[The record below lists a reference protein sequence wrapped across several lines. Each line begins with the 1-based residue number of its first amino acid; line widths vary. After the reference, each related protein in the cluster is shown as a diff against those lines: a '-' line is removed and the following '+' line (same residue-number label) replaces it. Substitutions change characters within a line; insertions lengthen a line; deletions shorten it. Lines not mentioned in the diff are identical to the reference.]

1 MSRLRSVAQVVVT
14 AGVAIALWVTNAAS
28 VPLIS
33 SGSSGPTQPIGPT
46 LRKLHRSL
54 RAKPRSRDLGSGLP
68 VFGLLGYVV
77 LGLLVITLLAFVVS
91 ATWSNRRGPRE
102 RLVEAADDAAAFDAL
117 DVPAALVS
125 SSEQQ
130 LAALRSGSPRNAIV
144 ACWWE
149 LERTCADTGL
159 PRAAA
164 ETSTEFTARVLGR
177 YLLEPRG
184 VGALAALYREA
195 RFSAHVLTEVDRER
209 AVTAL
214 EQIVAGLRGHRVG
227 TAPMAA
233 TP

>member
-1 MSRLRSVAQVVVT
+1 MSRLRSVAPVVVT
-14 AGVAIALWVTNAAS
+14 AGVAVALWVTNAAS
-28 VPLIS
+28 VPFIS
-33 SGSSGPTQPIGPT
+33 SGSSGNTPPVGPI
-46 LRKLHRSL
+46 LRKLR
-54 RAKPRSRDLGSGLP
+54 RNGRRKPGSGDPSAGLG
-68 VFGLLGYVV
+68 VFGTIGYVV
-77 LGLLVITLLAFVVS
+77 LGILVLALLAFVVS

-102 RLVEAADDAAAFDAL
+102 QLVEAPDDVAAFDAF
-117 DVPAALVS
+117 DVPAALVT

-130 LAALRSGSPRNAIV
+130 LSALRSGSPRNAIV

-177 YLLEPRG
+177 YVLQPHA
-184 VGALAALYREA
+184 VAALAALYREA
-195 RFSAHVLTEVDRER
+195 RFAAHVLTEAARDR

-214 EQIVAGLRGHRVG
+214 EEIVAGLRGHSMG